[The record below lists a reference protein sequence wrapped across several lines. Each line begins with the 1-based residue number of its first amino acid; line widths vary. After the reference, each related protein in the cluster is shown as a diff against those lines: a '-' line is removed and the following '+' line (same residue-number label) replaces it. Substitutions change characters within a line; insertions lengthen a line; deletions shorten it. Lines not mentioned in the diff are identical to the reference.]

1 MNIVYTLS
9 KYIHRAFTFN
19 PKQVT
24 RFHILYWI
32 YPKQNQT
39 KSTMK
44 HIILV
49 YEKILNS
56 NVHSL
61 QLKFCDRQYNCTLG
75 PGDTNMDHR
84 WAIVRLSNDS
94 LHIWFD
100 TLRPRLNGRHFAD
113 DIFKCIFLNENA
125 WIAIKIS
132 LKFVPKGPISNIP
145 ALVQIMAWRRPGD
158 KPLSEPMMASLPTH
172 ICVTRPQWV
181 KPLSDADLLSN

>member
-9 KYIHRAFTFN
+9 KYIHRTFTFN
-19 PKQVT
+19 PKQIT

-39 KSTMK
+39 KNTMK

-49 YEKILNS
+49 YEKILNNS

-84 WAIVRLSNDS
+84 WAIARLSNGS
-94 LHIWFD
+94 LHIWFN
-100 TLRPRLNGRHFAD
+100 TLRPRLNGRHFS
-113 DIFKCIFLNENA
+113 NA
-125 WIAIKIS
+125 FSWMKMLELR
-132 LKFVPKGPISNIP
+132 LKFHWSLFPR
-145 ALVQIMAWRRPGD
+145 VQLAIFQHWFR
-158 KPLSEPMMASLPTH
+158 
-172 ICVTRPQWV
+172 
-181 KPLSDADLLSN
+181 